1 MSYRSVFLLT
11 VCAFLAAANGCQ
23 SEQGGGASAEPPG
36 IPVSRP
42 VLREVT
48 NYEEYTGRTDA
59 VEMVDVRAR
68 VTGYLDNMP
77 FKEGT
82 EVKKDDVLF
91 EIDPLPYRAQLEQA
105 KSQVALNEASV
116 KLAKRNLERD
126 LAAQNAVSQQQL
138 DQDRA
143 VVDEAEARLTA
154 SKESTKVYEL
164 NLQYTKVR
172 SKIDGMVS
180 RYYVTRGNTV
190 IQDQTLLT
198 TIVKLDPMYVY
209 FDMDEPSFLR
219 INRAIVEGRLNLP
232 EDGTMSVLMGLQ
244 NEEGYSH
251 TGTVN
256 FRNNQVNSNT
266 GSIAMRA
273 KFANPWLPK
282 GLPALSAGT
291 VGVLAAPQGQ
301 GPLPALAPL
310 AGAKGTRLLAP
321 GMFVRIRL
329 PIGDPY
335 PARLVID
342 RAIQSDQG
350 LKYVYVVDKDD
361 KVQYRRVKTGPL
373 QSDGLRVIEGV
384 EPDEWIVVGAIQQV
398 RPKMA
403 IKPQPTD
410 MPSLAAGQGDKGTKG
425 QGAEH

>member
-1 MSYRSVFLLT
+1 MSHRSVLLLT
-11 VCAFLAAANGCQ
+11 VCASLAAGSGCQ
-23 SEQGGGASAEPPG
+23 SEQGSGASAEPPAV
-36 IPVSRP
+36 PVSRP

-48 NYEEYTGRTDA
+48 NYEDYTGRTDA
-59 VEMVDVRAR
+59 VEVVDVRAR

-77 FKEGT
+77 FTEGT
-82 EVKKDDVLF
+82 EVKKGDVLF
-91 EIDPLPYRAQLEQA
+91 EIDARPYLAQLEQA

-116 KLAKRNLERD
+116 KLARRNLERD
-126 LAAQNAVSQQQL
+126 IAAQNAVSQQQL

-154 SKESTKVYEL
+154 SKESTKVYQL
-164 NLQYTKVR
+164 NLEYTKVR

-190 IQDQTLLT
+190 LQDQTLLT
-198 TIVKLDPMYVY
+198 TIVSLDPIYAY

-232 EDGTMSVLMGLQ
+232 EDGTMSVLLGLP

-251 TGTVN
+251 KGTIN
-256 FRNNQVNSNT
+256 FRNNQINSST
-266 GSIAMRA
+266 GSISMRGV
-273 KFANPWLPK
+273 FANPKLSK
-282 GLPALSAGT
+282 GLPALAAGA
-291 VGVLAAPQGQ
+291 VGLLPSPQGQ
-301 GPLPALAPL
+301 GPLLALPPL

-321 GMFVRIRL
+321 GMFVRVRL

-384 EPDEWIVVGAIQQV
+384 EPDEWIVVGGIQQV

-410 MPSLAAGQGDKGTKG
+410 MPSLAAGQGDKGTRG
-425 QGAEH
+425 QGAEN

>member
-11 VCAFLAAANGCQ
+11 VCASLAAASGCQ
-23 SEQGGGASAEPPG
+23 SEQGSGASAEPPAV
-36 IPVSRP
+36 PVSRP

-59 VEMVDVRAR
+59 VEVVDVRAR
-68 VTGYLDNMP
+68 VTGYLDDMH
-77 FKEGT
+77 FTEGT
-82 EVKKDDVLF
+82 EVKKGDVLF
-91 EIDPLPYRAQLEQA
+91 EIDPKPYQAQLEQA

-126 LAAQNAVSQQQL
+126 IAAQNAVSQQQL

-198 TIVKLDPMYVY
+198 TIVSLDPMYVY

-244 NEEGYSH
+244 NEDGYSH
-251 TGTVN
+251 TGTIN
-256 FRNNQVNSNT
+256 FRNNQVNSST
-266 GSIAMRA
+266 GSIAMRGV
-273 KFANPWLPK
+273 FANPRLPK
-282 GLPALSAGT
+282 GLPALSAGAA
-291 VGVLAAPQGQ
+291 GLLAAPQGQ
-301 GPLPALAPL
+301 GPLLALPPL
-310 AGAKGTRLLAP
+310 VGAKGTRLLAP
-321 GMFVRIRL
+321 GMFVRICL

-350 LKYVYVVDKDD
+350 LKYVYVVDKDN

-384 EPDEWIVVGAIQQV
+384 EPDEWIVVGGIQQV
-398 RPKMA
+398 RPKMP
-403 IKPQPTD
+403 IRPQPTD
-410 MPSLAAGQGDKGTKG
+410 MPSLAQQQAKDDEKETK
-425 QGAEH
+425 